1 MKKLAIFFPGIGY
14 HVDKPLLYYSRKLA
28 GEAGYEQIAL
38 KYDYHAGNIRGNKE
52 KMEEAFHALYA
63 QAEAQLADVDFTA
76 YAEVLFVSKSVGTII
91 ASAYAQKLEDAG
103 TTAEL
108 CHILYTPLEATYTF
122 APKHAVAF
130 IGTADP
136 WSDVPAVIRMSE
148 AQGVP
153 MHVYENANHSLET
166 CDTMQ
171 NLKIL
176 QDVMEKTYGFLNQ
189 YSLTSTLLPSKIG
202 TNRNP

>member
-1 MKKLAIFFPGIGY
+1 MKN
-14 HVDKPLLYYSRKLA
+14 
-28 GEAGYEQIAL
+28 EEQIYEEISNIFSGNRVSCGQAAPILQPL
-38 KYDYHAGNIRGNKE
+38 KYDYQAGNIRGNKE
-52 KMEEAFHALYA
+52 KMEAAFHALYA
-63 QAEAQLADVDFTA
+63 QAEEQLAEVDFTA

-91 ASAYAQKLEDAG
+91 ASAYAQKLEEAG
-103 TTAEL
+103 MAADL
-108 CHILYTPLEATYTF
+108 RHILYTPLEATYTF
-122 APKHAVAF
+122 APKHAAF

-166 CDTMQ
+166 EDTLQ

-176 QDVMEKTYGFLNQ
+176 QDVMEKT
-189 YSLTSTLLPSKIG
+189 KAII
-202 TNRNP
+202 

>member
-14 HVDKPLLYYSRKLA
+14 HADKPLLYYSRKLA

-38 KYDYHAGNIRGNKE
+38 KYDYQAGNIRGNKE
-52 KMEEAFHALYA
+52 KMEAAFHAL
-63 QAEAQLADVDFTA
+63 

-91 ASAYAQKLEDAG
+91 ASAYAQKLEEAG
-103 TTAEL
+103 MAADIR
-108 CHILYTPLEATYTF
+108 HILYTPLEATYTF

-136 WSDVPAVIRMSE
+136 WSDVPAVIQMSE

-166 CDTMQ
+166 SDTMQ

-176 QDVMEKTYGFLNQ
+176 QDVMEKT
-189 YSLTSTLLPSKIG
+189 KAII
-202 TNRNP
+202 

>member
-1 MKKLAIFFPGIGY
+1 MISEKIMKKLAIFFPGIGY

-38 KYDYHAGNIRGNKE
+38 KYDYQAGNIRGNKE
-52 KMEEAFHALYA
+52 KMEAAFHALYA
-63 QAEAQLADVDFTA
+63 QVEAQLADVDFAA

-91 ASAYAQKLEDAG
+91 ASAYAQKLEETG
-103 TTAEL
+103 TEAEL
-108 CHILYTPLEATYTF
+108 RHILYTPLEATYNF
-122 APKHAVAF
+122 APKHAAAF

-136 WSDVPAVIRMSE
+136 WSDVPAVIQMSE
-148 AQGVP
+148 AQGVQ

-166 CDTMQ
+166 EDTMQ

-176 QDVMEKTYGFLNQ
+176 QDVMKKTHV
-189 YSLTSTLLPSKIG
+189 II
-202 TNRNP
+202 

>member
-1 MKKLAIFFPGIGY
+1 MKNEEQIYEEISNIFPGIGY
-14 HVDKPLLYYSRKLA
+14 HADKPLLYYSRKLA

-38 KYDYHAGNIRGNKE
+38 KYDYQAGNIRGNKE
-52 KMEEAFHALYA
+52 KMEAAFHALYA
-63 QAEAQLADVDFTA
+63 QAEEQLAEVDFTA

-91 ASAYAQKLEDAG
+91 ASAYAQKLEEAG
-103 TTAEL
+103 MAADL
-108 CHILYTPLEATYTF
+108 RHILYTPLEATYTF
-122 APKHAVAF
+122 APKHAAAF

-153 MHVYENANHSLET
+153 MHVYEKANHSLET
-166 CDTMQ
+166 EDTLQ

-176 QDVMEKTYGFLNQ
+176 QDVMEKT
-189 YSLTSTLLPSKIG
+189 KAII
-202 TNRNP
+202 

>member
-1 MKKLAIFFPGIGY
+1 MKVTEKIAVLRNLMQQDGIDYYYIPTNDFHGSEY
-14 HVDKPLLYYSRKLA
+14 VADYFKCREYMSGFTGSAGSLLVSA
-28 GEAGYEQIAL
+28 TEAGLWTDGRYFL
-38 KYDYHAGNIRGNKE
+38 
-52 KMEEAFHALYA
+52 

-91 ASAYAQKLEDAG
+91 ASAYAQKLEETG
-103 TTAEL
+103 TEAEL
-108 CHILYTPLEATYTF
+108 RHILYTPLAATYNF
-122 APKHAVAF
+122 APKHAAAF

-148 AQGVP
+148 AQDVP

-166 CDTMQ
+166 ADTLH

-176 QDVMEKTYGFLNQ
+176 QDVMEKT
-189 YSLTSTLLPSKIG
+189 KAII
-202 TNRNP
+202 

>member
-1 MKKLAIFFPGIGY
+1 MKNEEQIYEEISNIFSGNRIA
-14 HVDKPLLYYSRKLA
+14 DKPLLYYSRKLA

-38 KYDYHAGNIRGNKE
+38 KYDYQAGNIRGNKE
-52 KMEEAFHALYA
+52 KMEAAFHALYA
-63 QAEAQLADVDFTA
+63 QAEEQLAEVDFTP

-91 ASAYAQKLEDAG
+91 ASAYAQKLEEAG
-103 TTAEL
+103 MAADMAADIR
-108 CHILYTPLEATYTF
+108 HILYTPLEATYTF

-136 WSDVPAVIRMSE
+136 WSDVPAVIQMSE

-166 CDTMQ
+166 SDTMQ

-176 QDVMEKTYGFLNQ
+176 QDVMEKT
-189 YSLTSTLLPSKIG
+189 KAII
-202 TNRNP
+202 

>member
-14 HVDKPLLYYSRKLA
+14 HADKPLLYYSRKLA

-38 KYDYHAGNIRGNKE
+38 KYDYQAGNIRGNKE
-52 KMEEAFHALYA
+52 KMEAAFHALYA
-63 QAEAQLADVDFTA
+63 QAEEQLAEVDFTP

-91 ASAYAQKLEDAG
+91 ASAYAQKLEEAG
-103 TTAEL
+103 MAADIR
-108 CHILYTPLEATYTF
+108 HILYTPLEETYTF

-136 WSDVPAVIRMSE
+136 WSDVPAVIQMSE

-166 CDTMQ
+166 EDTLQ

-176 QDVMEKTYGFLNQ
+176 QDVVEKT
-189 YSLTSTLLPSKIG
+189 KAII
-202 TNRNP
+202 

>member
-14 HVDKPLLYYSRKLA
+14 HADKPLLYYSRKLA

-38 KYDYHAGNIRGNKE
+38 KYDYQAGNIRGNKE
-52 KMEEAFHALYA
+52 KMEAAFHALYA
-63 QAEAQLADVDFTA
+63 QAEEQLAEVDFTA
-76 YAEVLFVSKSVGTII
+76 YAEVGTII
-91 ASAYAQKLEDAG
+91 ASAYAQKLEEAG
-103 TTAEL
+103 MAADL
-108 CHILYTPLEATYTF
+108 RHILYTPLEATYTF
-122 APKHAVAF
+122 APKHAAAF

-166 CDTMQ
+166 EDTLQ

-176 QDVMEKTYGFLNQ
+176 QDVMEKT
-189 YSLTSTLLPSKIG
+189 KAII
-202 TNRNP
+202 

>member
-14 HVDKPLLYYSRKLA
+14 HADKPLLYYSRKLA

-38 KYDYHAGNIRGNKE
+38 KYDYQAGNIRGNKE
-52 KMEEAFHALYA
+52 KMEAAFHALYA
-63 QAEAQLADVDFTA
+63 QAEEQLAEVDFTA

-91 ASAYAQKLEDAG
+91 ASAYAQKLEETG
-103 TTAEL
+103 TEADL
-108 CHILYTPLEATYTF
+108 RHILYTPLEATYTF
-122 APKHAVAF
+122 APKHAAAF

-166 CDTMQ
+166 EDTLQ

-176 QDVMEKTYGFLNQ
+176 QDVMEKT
-189 YSLTSTLLPSKIG
+189 KAII
-202 TNRNP
+202 

>member
-14 HVDKPLLYYSRKLA
+14 HTDKPLLYYSRKLA

-38 KYDYHAGNIRGNKE
+38 KYDYQAGNIRGNKE
-52 KMEEAFHALYA
+52 KMEAAFRALYA
-63 QAEAQLADVDFTA
+63 QAEEQLAGVDVTA

-91 ASAYAQKLEDAG
+91 ASAYAQKLEETG
-103 TTAEL
+103 TAVEIR
-108 CHILYTPLEATYTF
+108 HILYTPLEATYTF

-136 WSDVPAVIRMSE
+136 WSDVPAVIQMSE
-148 AQGVP
+148 AQGVQ

-166 CDTMQ
+166 EDTMQ

-176 QDVMEKTYGFLNQ
+176 QDVMEKT
-189 YSLTSTLLPSKIG
+189 KAII
-202 TNRNP
+202 

>member
-14 HVDKPLLYYSRKLA
+14 HADKPLLYYSRKLA
-28 GEAGYEQIAL
+28 GEADYEQIAL
-38 KYDYHAGNIRGNKE
+38 KYDYQAGNIRGNKE
-52 KMEEAFHALYA
+52 KMEAAFHALYV
-63 QAEAQLADVDFTA
+63 QAEEQLADVDFTA

-91 ASAYAQKLEDAG
+91 ASAYAQKLEQAG
-103 TTAEL
+103 TVAEL
-108 CHILYTPLEATYTF
+108 RHILYTPLEATYTF
-122 APKHAVAF
+122 APKHAAAF

-153 MHVYENANHSLET
+153 VHVYENANHSLET

-176 QDVMEKTYGFLNQ
+176 QDVMEKT
-189 YSLTSTLLPSKIG
+189 KAII
-202 TNRNP
+202 